1 MRALRNGN
9 PAKKGFLLTTLH
21 FEHAVLALGAFA
33 LTACA
38 IGSIG
43 PDDAK
48 RKGKQKDV
56 YDQLNKCLGESYRE
70 IMYVAQTKLSFGP
83 SSKVA
88 VENGIF

>member
-1 MRALRNGN
+1 M
-9 PAKKGFLLTTLH
+9 FH
-21 FEHAVLALGAFA
+21 FKHAALALGAFV

-38 IGSIG
+38 IGNVG
-43 PDDAK
+43 PDGDK

-70 IMYVAQTKLSFGP
+70 IMCVAQTKLSFGP